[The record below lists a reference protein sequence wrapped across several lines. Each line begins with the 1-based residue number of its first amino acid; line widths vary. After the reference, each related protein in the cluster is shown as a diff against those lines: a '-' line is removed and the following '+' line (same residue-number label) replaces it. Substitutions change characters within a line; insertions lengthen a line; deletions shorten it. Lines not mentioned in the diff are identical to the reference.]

1 LLRYPIFVG
10 QAISTFSKTERVLAE
25 MEGIGF
31 TIACGAL
38 GVLAKPAGNNL
49 DDGEDLS
56 GQ

>member
-1 LLRYPIFVG
+1 VE